1 MPVEDFDKYMELSKV
16 LNNSWGTGSQL
27 RAGTSQSIK
36 FSLRDDKLMKG
47 SFMMIVNMP
56 NNPQTAHEMK
66 VRFRNQALQMVKGA
80 LEELKKRYEE
90 QNDGKTLNL
99 KMQDNSVQEGIEYL
113 TNAQYR
119 PNLQAYF
126 RLSCLIAVE

>member
-36 FSLRDDKLMKG
+36 FNLRDDKLMRA

-80 LEELKKRYEE
+80 LEELKKRFEE
-90 QNDGKTLNL
+90 QNDGKKLNL

-126 RLSCLIAVE
+126 RLSCLIEVA